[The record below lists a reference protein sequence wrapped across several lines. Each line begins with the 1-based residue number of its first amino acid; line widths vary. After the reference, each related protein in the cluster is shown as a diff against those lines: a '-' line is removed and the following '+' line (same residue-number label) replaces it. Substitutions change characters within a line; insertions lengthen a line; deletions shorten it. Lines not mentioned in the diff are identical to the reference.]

1 MSGQR
6 RIPLDRSH
14 NDRSHDRQ
22 RLFHHLGNQV
32 RSRAKRAVC
41 VRDVPIRVRM
51 HRLDG
56 RAKQHQQHAKDGKQQ
71 SPIDRLRQS

>member
-6 RIPLDRSH
+6 RIPLDRSN

-32 RSRAKRAVC
+32 RSRAKRAVG
-41 VRDVPIRVRM
+41 VRDVPIRVGVY
-51 HRLDG
+51 RLDG
-56 RAKQHQQHAKDGKQQ
+56 RAKQHQQHAKNGEQKP
-71 SPIDRLRQS
+71 PIDCLRQS

>member
-1 MSGQR
+1 
-6 RIPLDRSH
+6 
-14 NDRSHDRQ
+14 
-22 RLFHHLGNQV
+22 
-32 RSRAKRAVC
+32 

-71 SPIDRLRQS
+71 SPIDRFRQS